1 MYDDLLVRPQEAMGN
16 LFIMLSTSY
25 LLFSIDR
32 CRLSKRT
39 FVVAASYRE
48 PRLMH
53 CGIIVKQQS
62 ELCGVASSLS
72 TGRIK
77 WHA

>member
-1 MYDDLLVRPQEAMGN
+1 MTICRLGLRKQWEICLLCYP
-16 LFIMLSTSY
+16 LL